1 MLDRTVRSL
10 RVLYAAG
17 PGNVLG
23 TYRHWLNGKDDASQ
37 VSVTYSS
44 QFFNACRSL
53 DAQGYVLSSCPEAT
67 VFEDE
72 QFKIEHRPNSA
83 QDKSGI
89 SYHLHLIWYGL
100 RLTASA
106 LRWRADVAVVAEGT
120 THWFVLLALS
130 LLGVKVVP
138 TIHCVLWGKYA
149 PQKKLDKLISKLN
162 GYLFASSH
170 RVMVASNDIADQVK
184 QITIEQP
191 EISEFLPLYRRSEFS
206 RIAPP
211 SADRSPFR
219 VLFIGRIE
227 VNKGVFDLL
236 EIAKRFKAEGRED
249 IRFDLCGLG
258 SAFEALKQAAIDAGL
273 SETFVCHGYCMKS
286 QMQERLGESHIVIAP
301 TTTDF
306 VEGFCQVVA
315 EGVLAGRP
323 VVTSEVCPALSYVR
337 PAAVEV
343 QPNDVQGY
351 GDALL
356 KLCDDR
362 AFYEEKQQGCLE
374 VQEQFYEFSRS
385 WEATLKSTLI
395 AAQAAEPAIEATIV
409 APMSTQQ

>member
-149 PQKKLDKLISKLN
+149 PQKKLDKLVSKLN

-170 RVMVASNDIADQVK
+170 RVMVASNDIAAQVK

-206 RIAPP
+206 CIAPP

-258 SAFEALKQAAIDAGL
+258 PAFEALKQAAIEPNFGDFLGMMPQHLQLKKQRFPQNQLAQVGL
-273 SETFVCHGYCMKS
+273 EARHYLHHG
-286 QMQERLGESHIVIAP
+286 
-301 TTTDF
+301 
-306 VEGFCQVVA
+306 
-315 EGVLAGRP
+315 
-323 VVTSEVCPALSYVR
+323 
-337 PAAVEV
+337 
-343 QPNDVQGY
+343 
-351 GDALL
+351 
-356 KLCDDR
+356 
-362 AFYEEKQQGCLE
+362 
-374 VQEQFYEFSRS
+374 
-385 WEATLKSTLI
+385 
-395 AAQAAEPAIEATIV
+395 
-409 APMSTQQ
+409 